1 MKTINETVIRNL
13 INYSAED
20 QAIWFR
26 DTDNCSFLSFVRC
39 YRDQELISS
48 WTLSQANRRGK
59 KRALICVWV
68 IQSCLSDSFEWAK
81 KQAEGALVICECTQ
95 TSRLS
100 ATPLH
105 NHTTLFSNLYSYIC
119 LPACPSVPTASFQ
132 VFSPHCIA
140 LLNIYMCAIL
150 PAHQFRH

>member
-59 KRALICVWV
+59 KEHWFVFESFSHACQIHLSEQKSKLREYWWSVNAHKPAGWV
-68 IQSCLSDSFEWAK
+68 Q
-81 KQAEGALVICECTQ
+81 
-95 TSRLS
+95 
-100 ATPLH
+100 
-105 NHTTLFSNLYSYIC
+105 
-119 LPACPSVPTASFQ
+119 
-132 VFSPHCIA
+132 PHCITIP
-140 LLNIYMCAIL
+140 LCSPTSTPTSVYPHVHLCQQ
-150 PAHQFRH
+150 HHFRCSHLTV